1 MLEIGRN
8 INLKAYVSSCFVFIC
23 AVSFIL
29 HVNFNRSM
37 YRFHD
42 DSKKYYNCQIVL
54 FFVCVRI
61 ILIFIW
67 YRRLLMLI
75 ATFFIFCMN
84 LSLCSNY
91 VYYSFCEGW
100 VKQIVIWCHRSWIL
114 IVNRVHSC
122 VYVNRIFDLCCIH
135 GIICFI

>member
-54 FFVCVRI
+54 FLRTNYIDIYLVSST
-61 ILIFIW
+61 
-67 YRRLLMLI
+67 LMLI
-75 ATFFIFCMN
+75 ATFFLFCIN
-84 LSLCSNY
+84 LSLRSNY